1 MTMQEQTQQNKFKP
15 YIEGVTL
22 SNQLDR
28 LGSQLCVGD
37 TVKINVI
44 VEDQV
49 AYDNRWVTDMNKYV
63 GSVGKITFITNQGI
77 LVGGTDDYGFP
88 STSLVLIRHVKENN
102 QVEQTKAEPKP
113 LRDVPHNQII
123 LEWLT
128 NPGLVLEFKAHGHK
142 DWQVCKPNGEVPGF
156 YSDYKYRLV
165 KPKKFEKVY
174 KYAFENH
181 KGEYN
186 VSISYFTEEEWKE
199 HSNMCKIT
207 EFTRLDW
214 TVKEVEVK

>member
-1 MTMQEQTQQNKFKP
+1 MQEQTQQKPFKL
-15 YIEGVTL
+15 IEGVTL

-28 LGSQLCVGD
+28 DGCQLCVGD
-37 TVKINVI
+37 TVRIDAI

-49 AYDNRWVTDMNKYV
+49 EYENSWVSAMNKYV
-63 GSVGKITFITNQGI
+63 ESVGKITSIGDQGVKIDGTNSWN
-77 LVGGTDDYGFP
+77 FP

-102 QVEQTKAEPKP
+102 QVEQTKSEPKP

-128 NPGLVLEFKAHGHK
+128 NPELVLEFKAPYSEDWKASSSQGCIHG
-142 DWQVCKPNGEVPGF
+142 F
-156 YSDYKYRLV
+156 FSDYEYRLV

-174 KYAFENH
+174 KYTF
-181 KGEYN
+181 KDR
-186 VSISYFTEEEWKE
+186 SIESHRISFSFFSDKDWME
-199 HSNMCKIT
+199 HCKDCGIT
-207 EFTRLDW
+207 ESTRLDW

>member
-1 MTMQEQTQQNKFKP
+1 MQKQTQQKAFS
-15 YIEGVTL
+15 YIEGVAI

-28 LGSQLCVGD
+28 HGAALCVGD
-37 TVKINVI
+37 TVRIDAI

-49 AYDNRWVTDMNKYV
+49 EYDNSWVSDMNKYV
-63 GSVGKITFITNQGI
+63 GSVGKILYIGNTGI
-77 LVGGTDDYGFP
+77 QVDGTDAWNFP

-102 QVEQTKAEPKP
+102 QVEESKVEPKP
-113 LRDVPHNQII
+113 LRDVQHNQII

-128 NPGLVLEFKAHGHK
+128 NPELVLEFKADCSK
-142 DWQVCKPNGEVPGF
+142 EWQVLPPNGNIPAF
-156 YSDYKYRLV
+156 YNHCDYRLV

-174 KYAFENH
+174 KYAFQNI
-181 KGEYN
+181 KGEHV
-186 VSISYFTEEEWKE
+186 VSVSYYLTEEEWKE
-199 HSNMCKIT
+199 NTDKYKIT